1 MFLADYHI
9 HTSFSIDSD
18 APMEDMLLSA
28 IDKGMSEI
36 AFTDHVDFDKK
47 YYPEP
52 DYESYIPV
60 FTALKEKYRDS
71 INVVFGVEVGL
82 ENKWADK
89 INAFTSEYPFDFII
103 GSSHAALTKDLYFDQ
118 KEYFEGKT
126 KQEAYYTYFSELY
139 KNIQTC
145 HDFNVYG
152 HMDFVSRY
160 GIYEDN
166 SLEYRDYSDIIDK
179 CLISIIEKG
188 KGIEINT
195 SGFRYGIEGTY
206 PSMDI
211 LKRYRELGGEIIT
224 AGSDSHRPEDT
235 ADHIEYAYDM
245 MREAGFKYVS
255 VFRGQKAEFIKI

>member
-9 HTSFSIDSD
+9 HTNFSIDGE
-18 APMEDMLLSA
+18 APMEDMLISA
-28 IDKGMSEI
+28 IDKGMNEI
-36 AFTDHVDFDKK
+36 AFTDHVDFDTK

-60 FTALKEKYRDS
+60 FNALKEKYKDK

-103 GSSHAALTKDLYFDQ
+103 GSSHATLTKDLYFDQ

-126 KQEAYYTYFSELY
+126 KYEAYYTYFSELY

-145 HDFNVYG
+145 HDFCVYG
-152 HMDFVSRY
+152 HMDFISRY
-160 GIYEDN
+160 GMYDDN
-166 SLEYRDYSDIIDK
+166 ALEYKDYADIIDE
-179 CLISIIEKG
+179 CLKAIIDKG

-195 SGFRYGIEGTY
+195 SGFRYGIGGTY

-211 LKRYRELGGEIIT
+211 LKRYKELGGEIIT
-224 AGSDSHRPEDT
+224 TGSDSHRTEDV

-245 MREAGFKYVS
+245 MKDAGFEYVS
-255 VFRGQKAEFIKI
+255 VFRQRKAEFLKI